1 MHGAARD
8 ALALLARVL
17 QVEIN
22 AATDNPLVFPSGE
35 VTSGGNFHGE
45 PLALALDYA
54 TLAVAELASIRAP
67 HGAAGG
73 CRPLGP
79 ATPSPS
85 APALRAA

>member
-1 MHGAARD
+1 MRWRSGA
-8 ALALLARVL
+8 VL

-54 TLAVAELASIRAP
+54 TLAVAELASISERRTARLVDAISGLP
-67 HGAAGG
+67 
-73 CRPLGP
+73 PS
-79 ATPSPS
+79 SPS